1 MKRAKVA
8 LLAGVVA
15 SAATV
20 LAQPGGP
27 RRDGNWEVTV
37 EMQMPNMPAG
47 MKMPPMKS
55 TQCVTKEDAADP
67 NKMVPSRPERGRTPS
82 DCKVSD
88 YKASGN
94 KVTYNVACT
103 GAQPMSGTAEFV
115 YEAETYNGTMVMNMS
130 MERGG
135 SSMPMTMKYAG
146 KRLGDCT
153 KEKARP

>member
-47 MKMPPMKS
+47 IGMPPMKS
-55 TQCVTKEDAADP
+55 TQCVTKEDANDP
-67 NKMVPSRPERGRTPS
+67 NKAVPRGPQRGGPPS

-88 YKASGN
+88 YKVDGN
-94 KVTYNVACT
+94 KVSYKMACT
-103 GAQPMSGTAEFV
+103 GAQPMTGTAEFV
-115 YEAETYNGTMVMNMS
+115 YGADTYNGTVVVNMS

-135 SSMPMTMKYAG
+135 PSMPMTMKYAG